1 MEKDFY
7 KNKDIHIH
15 APEGAV
21 PKDGPSAG
29 LAITTAIVS
38 ELTGIPVRSNV
49 AMTGEISL
57 KGRAMEIGGL
67 KEKSM
72 AAYKAG
78 CDTVI
83 IPEENYK
90 DLSEISDEVKTGVT
104 FKCVKSFNDVM
115 SVALEKS
122 PLKTASKVIIDSTKA
137 DSLSVTQ

>member
-1 MEKDFY
+1 M
-7 KNKDIHIH
+7 
-15 APEGAV
+15 

-38 ELTGIPVRSNV
+38 ELSGVPIKSHV

-57 KGRAMEIGGL
+57 KGRAMAIGGL

-83 IPEENYK
+83 IPKENEK
-90 DLSEISDEVKTGVT
+90 DLKEISDEVKENVSFICVESFEEVAEIALDRKPESIQINHPLMNPGV
-104 FKCVKSFNDVM
+104 K
-115 SVALEKS
+115 
-122 PLKTASKVIIDSTKA
+122 KVPAIA
-137 DSLSVTQ
+137 Q